1 MSRAYSTVAH
11 DYGKPL
17 VAQFRYR
24 NTDAGLLSDVIPP
37 GTTVVA
43 VVVPRAGG
51 TPLVNRA
58 PATIVSST
66 AGVVTLRYNW
76 APPDTATPGL
86 YDATFEAAATGG
98 AVTLPTLGAIPV
110 TIRTDL
116 G

>member
-17 VAQFRYR
+17 VAAFRYR
-24 NTDAGLLSDVIPP
+24 NTAAGLLSDVVPP

-43 VVVPRAGG
+43 TIVPRAGG

-66 AGVVTLRYNW
+66 AGVVTLRYDW
-76 APPDTATPGL
+76 QLGKTDTPGT

-98 AVTLPTLGAIPV
+98 PVTLPTLGAIPV
-110 TIRTDL
+110 LIRHDL